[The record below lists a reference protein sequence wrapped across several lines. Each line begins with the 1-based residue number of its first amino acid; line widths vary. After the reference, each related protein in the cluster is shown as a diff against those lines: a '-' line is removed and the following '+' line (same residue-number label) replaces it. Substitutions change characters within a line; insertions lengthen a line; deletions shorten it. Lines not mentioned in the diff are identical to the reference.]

1 MYGYPTIR
9 NVTISPQENYLC
21 VSHRAEKEWVQP
33 LRLVAGLYV
42 APYLYRISQMQDDP
56 KHRQFL
62 FATSLGLGS
71 WALMVWYNAN
81 KQMSKATQ

>member
-42 APYLYRISQMQDDP
+42 APYLYKISQMQDNP

-81 KQMSKATQ
+81 KQMNKAS

>member
-9 NVTISPQENYLC
+9 NVSIAPQQNYLC
-21 VSHRAEKEWVQP
+21 VSHRAEREWVQP

-42 APYLYRISQMQDDP
+42 APYLYKISQIQDDP

-81 KQMSKATQ
+81 KQMNKAS